1 MMRARPVL
9 IAAGGS
15 AALALLMVFFLVL
28 PKMREVSSA
37 REELQAAQDEEITLR
52 TQLRSLQDAQAQA
65 ERTEREIR
73 ALEAKVP
80 PTADLP
86 GLFRLLQSAS
96 DRAGV
101 DFFQFSPGTPA
112 ADPSGSFSTIPGQ
125 IVVTGDYF
133 MLQEFLYR
141 LETLPRAAKVTSV
154 SIAPGGGGEG
164 ETGGVTLA
172 GEQLQMQLA
181 VEFYTTDASAG
192 PGSSP
197 GPTTGTEA

>member
-37 REELQAAQDEEITLR
+37 REELQAAQDEEIALQ

-86 GLFRLLQSAS
+86 GLFRLLQSAA

-101 DFFQFSPGTPA
+101 DFFQFSPGTPQ

-133 MLQEFLYR
+133 MLQEYLYR

-197 GPTTGTEA
+197 GPTTGTGA